1 MQFVI
6 IFCMHAFMIF
16 TVFSVVYIYG
26 SIYEW
31 VETTRYL
38 HDLSDVFL
46 VSCACGFAGFSNVSA
61 RIFNWKDGETA
72 SEAYGHRRHW

>member
-1 MQFVI
+1 MRFVI

-61 RIFNWKDGETA
+61 TGKMEK
-72 SEAYGHRRHW
+72 RRVKLMVIEDTGR